1 MDRTKFA
8 LATMALAGLATRRTR
23 TMSIYRWKAAFAA
36 LAFAT
41 LSLGSVQHAA
51 QADSAGTVVPL
62 PAADQ
67 QEIEK
72 LLGKGVVGAAQPAM
86 PLGSPESYL
95 PPKGSSMSY
104 EVIEKGKKIT
114 EAHKLED
121 TADVSLAPGW
131 HYSIEKTGA
140 SFFQKA
146 SDGSLHTVAEQ
157 DLGNKVLSRF
167 SPGEPM
173 IIPGLKPGES
183 RKSTLQVAVYDLSDL
198 KKVTHS
204 GSLDVTYTYVGAYR
218 VTVPA
223 GTYDAVLIRWD
234 YAGEIGPADIKDS
247 QHRFIAPGAGMV
259 AMAQIRS
266 ISAMLIYNDHTKRG
280 KILERVQ

>member
-1 MDRTKFA
+1 MSVTLLPR
-8 LATMALAGLATRRTR
+8 MA
-23 TMSIYRWKAAFAA
+23 
-36 LAFAT
+36 
-41 LSLGSVQHAA
+41 V
-51 QADSAGTVVPL
+51 ADSSGSIIPL
-62 PAADQ
+62 PGADR

-72 LLGKGVVGAAQPAM
+72 LLGKGIIGEAQPAM

-95 PPKGSSMSY
+95 PPKGSSMTY
-104 EVIEKGKKIT
+104 QVVEKNKKT
-114 EAHKLED
+114 SEAHKLED
-121 TADVSLAPGW
+121 TTDASLAPGW
-131 HYSIEKTGA
+131 HYSVEKAGA
-140 SFFQKA
+140 AFFQKA

-198 KKVTHS
+198 KKVSHS
-204 GSLDVTYTYVGAYR
+204 GSLDVTYTYVGTYR

-223 GTYDAVLIRWD
+223 GTYDAALIRWD

-247 QHRFIAPGAGMV
+247 QYRFLAPGAGMV
-259 AMAQIRS
+259 AMVQIRS

-280 KILERVQ
+280 KILQGLQ